1 MLQKGFFN
9 TKPFNPYPYW
19 NGTVLFEQT
28 TPGVYMYTF
37 QHKVKCG
44 MICVGGGAGGLCAKM
59 GIKINE
65 GTPSEQTFYGLCAW
79 SGGSGGYS
87 YQEHTFDKG
96 DTAYI
101 WVGSGGTAVAST
113 GVYGI
118 ISQSSPSVSLYTEG
132 TGSRIIV
139 NSSLINSANPGGG
152 GRFYFSNP
160 SDPNSVAVDLISGGS
175 GWTTNGNAG
184 QYNSTGTNVSLNGGV
199 SVYNGYGA
207 GGNSGYTG
215 TNQTGTPWANNGGN
229 GYVKIYAIMPS

>member
-37 QHKVKCG
+37 QHKVRCG
-44 MICVGGGAGGLCAKM
+44 VICVGGGAGGFCAKI

-65 GTPSEQTFYGLCAW
+65 GLPDEMTFYALRAW

-87 YQEHTFDKG
+87 YQEHTFNKG
-96 DTAYI
+96 ETAYI
-101 WVGSGGTAVAST
+101 WVGSGGTALAST
-113 GVYGI
+113 GVYGTV
-118 ISQSSPSVSLYTEG
+118 SQSNPTVSLYTEG

-139 NSSLINSANPGGG
+139 GSSLINSANPSGGG
-152 GRFYFSNP
+152 NFSFPNP
-160 SDPNSVAVDLISGGS
+160 WDISSIIIEPIYGGS

-184 QYNSTGTNVSLNGGV
+184 GYSVGQANASLNGGA
-199 SVYNGYGA
+199 SVYNGYGV
-207 GGNSGYTG
+207 GGSAGYTG
-215 TNQTGTPWANNGGN
+215 DASSGTPWANNGGN
-229 GYVKIYAIMPS
+229 GYVKIYAIMPN